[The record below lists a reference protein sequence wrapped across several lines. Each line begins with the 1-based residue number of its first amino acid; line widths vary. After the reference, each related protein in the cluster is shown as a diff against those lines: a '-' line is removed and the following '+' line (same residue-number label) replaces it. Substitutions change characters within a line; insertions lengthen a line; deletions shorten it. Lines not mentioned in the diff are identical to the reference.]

1 MVLDRRGTIPARR
14 VEKQSRGSCRTSG
27 REPSRGYD
35 GRSPRLRR
43 AVSFDAV
50 LTRLRRKATADGAK
64 SGSTGIGGSAQQ
76 RNSRGQPARGQPRAA
91 NRRKAPSSRAPRRK
105 KPPNSARSK
114 RVCGPG
120 QGSHTEDTRTGGNTR
135 GGCGGAGGSRFS
147 ANDVQPGNARLA
159 PGLAGR
165 YRGAEP
171 QRPLDRKSTRLNSSH
186 GYISYAVFC
195 LKQKKTASR

>member
-27 REPSRGYD
+27 RESSRGYD

-135 GGCGGAGGSRFS
+135 G
-147 ANDVQPGNARLA
+147 
-159 PGLAGR
+159 
-165 YRGAEP
+165 AEP
-171 QRPLDRKSTRLNSSH
+171 QRPLRGPRTLLPAFLARNAVPPLACLSSRE
-186 GYISYAVFC
+186 
-195 LKQKKTASR
+195 T